1 MPWNGDTKVR
11 VQIMDNDYE
20 DYDIIDDT
28 LSNED
33 INKIVDT
40 EINENYL

>member
-1 MPWNGDTKVR
+1 
-11 VQIMDNDYE
+11 MDNDYE
-20 DYDIIDDT
+20 DYDIIDDN